1 MKLPSVTVKQL
12 LEAGV
17 HLGHKTFRWNPKM
30 EEFIFGSKNSI
41 HIIDLVQTLEMVN
54 RALLEIHKCITSGGK
69 ILFVSTKKQAAGT
82 IANLAKDT
90 SQFYVNHRWL
100 GGMLTN
106 WKTISNSINRLN
118 DLEVLLN
125 EEPRFVRPI
134 NYPAGTPGQGSAIIN
149 REGLAP
155 VGIINAQGNTFM
167 RGELDNPFRR
177 VKEEIKK
184 ILPQTSVIL
193 LDFHAEAT
201 SEKIAMARMLDGE
214 VSAVI
219 GTHTHVQTADEF
231 IFPGGTAFL
240 CDAGFTGPHDGVL
253 GRDWEPV
260 VERFLTSQPRR
271 FPVAKDRI
279 LLQGVV
285 IEIDGATGKATGIKR
300 VSEALKQ

>member
-1 MKLPSVTVKQL
+1 MFIGDIVGSPGRKAVATLIPRLRGHHELDLVIANGENAAGGNGITPDTAA
-12 LEAGV
+12 EIYAAGV
-17 HLGHKTFRWNPKM
+17 DVITCGDHLWDQK
-30 EEFIFGSKNSI
+30 E
-41 HIIDLVQTLEMVN
+41 V
-54 RALLEIHKCITSGGK
+54 
-69 ILFVSTKKQAAGT
+69 
-82 IANLAKDT
+82 
-90 SQFYVNHRWL
+90 
-100 GGMLTN
+100 
-106 WKTISNSINRLN
+106 
-118 DLEVLLN
+118 EVLLN
-125 EEPRFVRPI
+125 EEPRFVRPV

-149 REGLAP
+149 RKGLAP

-285 IEIDGATGKATGIKR
+285 IEIDGETGKATGIKR